1 MRRINRARY
10 WIESLVFQ
18 QRKMAHKSYARSI
31 DLPSEQVFHNI
42 KNAKRFAID
51 IGGSLAKVA
60 YSSVIKRKST
70 MVFDEPDVPG
80 ICGSPIYNVS
90 EKDQEVVRLHFVKFE
105 TKYIESCLDFINANL
120 INSKEFVQDK
130 AIKVTGGGAYKYT
143 DLIQSKLGVTVDK
156 VDEIACLIE
165 GCNFL
170 LKNIPD
176 EAFCYM
182 RHGNPEYKFQGVDS
196 DIFPYLLVNIGSGV
210 SLCKVES
217 EDKFE
222 RIGGTSMGG
231 GTFWGLGSLLTSAKE
246 FDELLELAEKGDHK
260 PLDMLVK
267 DIYGGN
273 YGEIGLGGDVIASSF
288 GKAARCAR
296 DTSVPNFNR
305 EDIVRSLLLCISN
318 DIGQIAYLQAR
329 LHGVKKIYFG
339 GFFIRGHPFTMH
351 TMTFAINFWSK
362 GDIQPLFL
370 RHEGYLC
377 AIGAFL
383 KGMREED
390 AEHYSWGEN
399 LAGSS
404 GLASPK
410 QTTASSSFDYH
421 MKNNFSLLEINRLE
435 RPLLPCPLL
444 KDIMGYFPDTVDL
457 TQDAE
462 ARQYWLDCF
471 HTGAAKTK
479 DLAIKSQPNSSDAV
493 ERANKFLEKYR
504 SRLNS
509 LRQNP
514 CAFGHLTVRSL
525 LDTSTS
531 ILEECLFPDIFSQQ
545 KQLENEVALH
555 KLSARLKYLDGLPL
569 PERLLQLAMGFLAGN
584 VFDWGALEVCKIL
597 EQSNNFGLEDA
608 QAKLQKRPWLFDDF
622 DAWSSRLIR
631 SKPPLKPPYKC
642 AVIFCDNSGM
652 DIILGVIPFV
662 RQLLSMGTNVI
673 LCANSAPSMNDVVYG
688 ELQLLAKHASDI
700 CPILRSAL
708 AEGRWMVMESGQTSP
723 CLDLRL
729 IDERLVRTMSEQGA
743 DLIVI
748 EGMGRAI
755 HTNMEATFH
764 CDALKVAVI
773 KNRWLAKRF
782 KGDMFAVMFRF
793 EQSGIIAGSAPRSS
807 SPLLSSSSSAASSRS
822 VSPVSSLSYLSS
834 GAPELVRSRRG
845 DDSDRNGNCEDNGDG
860 LSPTASSAK
869 IPITPRGS
877 R

>member
-1 MRRINRARY
+1 
-10 WIESLVFQ
+10 
-18 QRKMAHKSYARSI
+18 MAHKSYARSI
-31 DLPSEQVFHNI
+31 DLPTEQVFHNI
-42 KNAKRFAID
+42 KNARRFAID

-60 YSSVIKRKST
+60 YSSVVKRKST
-70 MVFDEPDVPG
+70 MVFDEPDVEG
-80 ICGSPIYNVS
+80 VCGSPIYNVS
-90 EKDQEVVRLHFVKFE
+90 EMDQEAVRLHFVKFE
-105 TKYIESCLDFINANL
+105 TKYIESCLDFIKANL
-120 INSKEFVQDK
+120 IKSKEFVHDK
-130 AIKVTGGGAYKYT
+130 VIKVTGGGAYKYT

-170 LKNIPD
+170 LKHIPD

-217 EDKFE
+217 ESKFE
-222 RIGGTSMGG
+222 RIGGSSMGG

-260 PLDMLVK
+260 PVDMLVK

-273 YGEIGLGGDVIASSF
+273 YGEIGLRADVIASSF

-296 DTSVPNFNR
+296 DTSVPEFNK
-305 EDIVRSLLLCISN
+305 EDVVRSLLLCISN

-351 TMTFAINFWSK
+351 TMTFAINYWSK

-383 KGMREED
+383 KGMKDGD

-404 GLASPK
+404 GLTSP
-410 QTTASSSFDYH
+410 QHSASSFDYH
-421 MKNNFSLLEINRLE
+421 MRNNFSLLEINRLE
-435 RPLLPCPLL
+435 RALLPCPLL
-444 KDIMGYFPDTVDL
+444 KDIIGYFPDTVDL
-457 TQDAE
+457 TQDAD
-462 ARQYWLDCF
+462 AREYWLDCF
-471 HTGAAKTK
+471 YKNAVKTR
-479 DLAIKSQPNSSDAV
+479 DLAINSQLNSPDAGQ
-493 ERANKFLEKYR
+493 RANNFLEKYR
-504 SRLNS
+504 SRLKS
-509 LRQNP
+509 LEQNP
-514 CAFGHLTVRSL
+514 CAFGHLTVRNL
-525 LDTSTS
+525 LDTSAS
-531 ILEECLFPDIFSQQ
+531 ILEECLFTDIFSQQ
-545 KQLENEVALH
+545 KQVENEAALH
-555 KLSARLKYLDGLPL
+555 KLSDRLSYLDGLPL
-569 PERLLQLAMGFLAGN
+569 PERLLQLAIGLLAGN
-584 VFDWGALEVCKIL
+584 VFDWGALEVCRIL
-597 EQSNNFGLEDA
+597 EQSKSFGLEDA

-622 DAWSSRLIR
+622 DAWRSRMTQFNVSS
-631 SKPPLKPPYKC
+631 KPPYKC
-642 AVIFCDNSGM
+642 AVIFCDNSGV
-652 DIILGVIPFV
+652 DIILGVFPFV
-662 RQLLSMGTNVI
+662 RQLLSLGTNVI
-673 LCANSAPSMNDVVYG
+673 LCANSSPSLNDVVFV

-708 AEGRWMVMESGQTSP
+708 AEGRLMVMESGQTSP

-729 IDERLVRTMSEQGA
+729 IDGHLVRTMTEQGA
-743 DLIVI
+743 DLVVI
-748 EGMGRAI
+748 EGMGRAV
-755 HTNMEATFH
+755 HTNMEAAFR

-773 KNRWLAKRF
+773 KNKWLAQRF
-782 KGDMFAVMFRF
+782 GGDMFAVMFRF
-793 EQSGIIAGSAPRSS
+793 EQSQNLPAASAAPQQPTS
-807 SPLLSSSSSAASSRS
+807 LSSSSSSSHSCSPESSRS
-822 VSPVSSLSYLSS
+822 TSPVSSLSYLGSIAS
-834 GAPELVRSRRG
+834 KSPKSQTSDPGGG
-845 DDSDRNGNCEDNGDG
+845 DVKTIRQASFDDDDQQ
-860 LSPTASSAK
+860 SPTASSAN